1 MELHLVDPV
10 HQAPVLPQPDNASAT
25 SAPKSTLRRRASDF
39 CFILLKA
46 SGLIASSYLMA
57 LGAPLLFFLALSG
70 GDASL
75 LFAQLANIAERF
87 LAADYARQVAFLG
100 EVKLVLIG
108 LATVLIAW
116 RLPRFLRDLGREL
129 SGEKQ

>member
-1 MELHLVDPV
+1 MELHLVDPA
-10 HQAPVLPQPDNASAT
+10 HQASEIPQSDTASAT
-25 SAPKSTLRRRASDF
+25 FVPKSAWQRRTSDL
-39 CFILLKA
+39 CYIALKA
-46 SGLIASSYLMA
+46 SGFIASSYLMA

-70 GDASL
+70 GDAGL

-108 LATVLIAW
+108 LATLLLAC
-116 RLPRFLRDLGREL
+116 RLPRFLRELSREL
-129 SGEKQ
+129 SGGKS

>member
-1 MELHLVDPV
+1 M
-10 HQAPVLPQPDNASAT
+10 
-25 SAPKSTLRRRASDF
+25 
-39 CFILLKA
+39 LKA
-46 SGLIASSYLMA
+46 SGFIASSYLMA

-75 LFAQLANIAERF
+75 LFAQLANMAERF
-87 LAADYARQVAFLG
+87 LAADHARQVAFLG
-100 EVKLVLIG
+100 EVKVVLIG

-129 SGEKQ
+129 SGEKP

>member
-1 MELHLVDPV
+1 MDLNFVDPA
-10 HQAPVLPQPDNASAT
+10 HQAPVLPQPNNASAT
-25 SAPKSTLRRRASDF
+25 PAPKSVWQRRTSDL
-39 CFILLKA
+39 CYIAVKA
-46 SGLIASSYLMA
+46 SGFIASSYLMA

-87 LAADYARQVAFLG
+87 LAADHARQVAFLG
-100 EVKLVLIG
+100 EVKVVLIG

>member
-1 MELHLVDPV
+1 MELHLVDPA
-10 HQAPVLPQPDNASAT
+10 HQAPVSPQSNTASLT
-25 SAPKSTLRRRASDF
+25 SAPKRTWQRQTRNL
-39 CFILLKA
+39 CYIVLKA
-46 SGLIASSYLMA
+46 SGFIASSYLMA

-70 GDASL
+70 GDAGL

-87 LAADYARQVAFLG
+87 LAADHARQVAFLG

-129 SGEKQ
+129 SGEKS